1 MYPLDS
7 NAREDAA
14 LLGLNEKHMTCERIE
29 TNTVMI
35 RMRNDHTGHEN
46 GGTGSG
52 TLNPFRSDSGACV
65 DVSKSKTKMSMYDS
79 DMY

>member
-1 MYPLDS
+1 M
-7 NAREDAA
+7 
-14 LLGLNEKHMTCERIE
+14 GLNEKHMLRL
-29 TNTVMI
+29 
-35 RMRNDHTGHEN
+35 RNDHTGHEN

-79 DMY
+79 DMYRDMIRVRL